1 MEAELPPYSAEA
13 PYWAALGLLG
23 MEAESSLEEVP
34 LDGALETCGAQEEV
48 QEEGAGLTGL
58 QVGLAPKPF
67 LQCSL
72 VQLQAS

>member
-1 MEAELPPYSAEA
+1 
-13 PYWAALGLLG
+13 

-34 LDGALETCGAQEEV
+34 LDGALETCGAREEV

-58 QVGLAPKPF
+58 QVGLAPRPF
-67 LQCSL
+67 LQCLL